1 MKRYKQLVLVLMILC
16 LTAAAAP
23 AYAITPFKVAVLPV
37 MNTAKY
43 RYPEDLDVIQNTLIK
58 PFKYPYYTLL
68 PPAAVNDT
76 VKQFLQENKGRKCS
90 DQQVMAELAGKL
102 SADLVVVAEL
112 SQLRLDRIYSYNYDD
127 TYIRSDVVLTA
138 YAYSA
143 LTKKYD
149 RIKVT
154 KAEIEAESIETNGPA
169 ILQDLTEQILIKLP
183 YKRIP
188 VSP

>member
-1 MKRYKQLVLVLMILC
+1 MKRYKQLVLALMILC
-16 LTAAAAP
+16 LTAAAVP
-23 AYAITPFKVAVLPV
+23 AYAITPLKVAVLPV

-43 RYPEDLDVIQNTLIK
+43 RYPEDLGVIQNTLIK

-68 PPAAVNDT
+68 PLAAVDDT
-76 VKQFLQENKGRKCS
+76 VKQFLQANKGRKCS
-90 DQQVMAELAGKL
+90 DQQVMAELAAKL

-112 SQLRLDRIYSYNYDD
+112 SQLRLDRMYSYNYDD
-127 TYIRSDVVLTA
+127 TYIRSDVALTA

-143 LTKKYD
+143 LTQKYD

-154 KAEIEAESIETNGPA
+154 KAEIEDESVDTNAPA
-169 ILQDLTEQILIKLP
+169 ILQDLTEQILVKLP

-188 VSP
+188 ISP